1 MQGWCALLRPLG
13 LSAPLQVMLSS
24 AEVPVRTAD
33 SHLLRDPVLLNG
45 AQSGDL
51 GPILVWQEP
60 SLPVAWGSG

>member
-1 MQGWCALLRPLG
+1 MQGWCALLRPLVCQH
-13 LSAPLQVMLSS
+13 QVMLSS
-24 AEVPVRTAD
+24 AEVPVCTAD

-60 SLPVAWGSG
+60 SLSVAWGSG